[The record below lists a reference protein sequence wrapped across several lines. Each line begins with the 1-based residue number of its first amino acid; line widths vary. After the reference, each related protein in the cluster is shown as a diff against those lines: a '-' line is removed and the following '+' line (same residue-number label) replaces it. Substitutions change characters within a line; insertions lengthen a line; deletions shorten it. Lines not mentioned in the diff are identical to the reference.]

1 MAQLSLDSRVDEA
14 RKQLEMMTS
23 PKPPISGPDG
33 VDMPQPNS
41 GFIPSPGEGQ
51 PSRMTLNPS
60 GFPDA
65 KQAQPGETPQMGASP
80 ADSPAPAAD
89 NALPNPTEVD
99 NTPALL
105 EQRRAQA
112 LQSLKD
118 EGFDGYTPDIS
129 DAQQWDPSQQH
140 TMGRAIQD
148 IAAGFNISLARTLS
162 IPRESVDRAMGL
174 LGLDY
179 MQHGSPT
186 QHTIDTMNRMGI
198 PAYEVEN
205 LANKIGQGALP
216 ALTTYTAMQLA
227 APAMGANQAVGTA
240 GYMMR
245 EIGQWAVKH
254 PIVGLWLGQT
264 SQAGGKAATDIINPT
279 SELGKAST
287 ELVGELAGGGLPGA
301 AKFAV
306 SKVPGVMPAARLAG
320 KGLGMAGEALADAL
334 PTDLGNAIRKYN
346 PFYKQPASV
355 NAEPLINQNFDPN
368 RIQQFSKD
376 QMLASNTYVDNAIE
390 NAINSIPTTGTPG
403 QISAR
408 THDLLQTAEKIS
420 KRVVSGY
427 WERVPLKTKL
437 SVNDLR
443 QDTIRLKTE
452 LKDLD
457 NQRPDSLLD
466 KIISET
472 KPQRLPTGQFKP
484 TQMTVQKLRDY
495 QGQIGTEITEERAK
509 DAPREGYIRN
519 LARMAD
525 IVDENIARQLPND
538 TSIAQARYQSTRH
551 NDLFSRGPINDVLSK
566 RRTGDFRI
574 PQADSIDNLM
584 QKTNG
589 LQALVAV
596 RDGVSTYPRIPT
608 NRFRPASYYTNPFA
622 VTQAEKGQLDELV
635 KSAQDSIRSSFRE
648 AADGGA
654 QKAVAF
660 SQKNE
665 DAIKALGN
673 VAGELSWAAQK
684 VSAALAE
691 KKAIASSALARYA
704 ETSPEKA
711 VANIFA
717 QKDPAGT
724 ARQLMVSF
732 KGDPDAVEGLRN
744 EVLKHFIYNVGKT
757 NPNVMQKMMQEPRIE
772 NLLQATLAS
781 DQYARL
787 TRMVNTAVRLG
798 VEDETSLMQAFK
810 SPARTFGRI
819 IGAKVGRMLNTGTI
833 QTPGIISKAAGDF
846 VERRFG
852 ATNPTDMLAQA
863 VLDPTWESLLYS
875 RIPTTTRDMK
885 AAEAKYRRLF
895 ATINTGHQQT
905 LNRLSKE
912 GDNAND

>member
-1 MAQLSLDSRVDEA
+1 MAQLNLDSRVDEA
-14 RKQLEMMTS
+14 RKQLEIMTS

-33 VDMPQPNS
+33 VDMPQPQPNS

-65 KQAQPGETPQMGASP
+65 RPVNPGETPQMGSSP
-80 ADSPAPAAD
+80 SDSPAPASD
-89 NALPNPTEVD
+89 NALPNPTEID

-105 EQRRAQA
+105 DQKRQQA
-112 LQSLKD
+112 MEALKA

-129 DAQQWDPSQQH
+129 DAQQWDPTQQH
-140 TMGRAIQD
+140 TMGRAVQD
-148 IAAGFNISLARTLS
+148 IAAGFNVSLARAIS
-162 IPRESVDRAMGL
+162 APRETVDRAMGL

-179 MQHGSPT
+179 MQHGGP
-186 QHTIDTMNRMGI
+186 QQNTIDALNRMGV

-216 ALTTYTAMQLA
+216 ALATWSAMQLA
-227 APAMGANQAVGTA
+227 APAMAANQGVGTA
-240 GYMMR
+240 GYLMR

-254 PIVGLWLGQT
+254 PVVGLWLGQAAN
-264 SQAGGKAATDIINPT
+264 AGGETAVDVT
-279 SELGKAST
+279 GKDNVVVRG
-287 ELVGELAGGGLPGA
+287 LGELAGGIAPGA

-320 KGLGMAGEALADAL
+320 KGIGLAGEALADAL
-334 PTDLGNAIRKYN
+334 PTDLGNAVKKYN
-346 PFYKQPASV
+346 PFYKQPIAASSS
-355 NAEPLINQNFDPN
+355 EPLINQNFDAN

-376 QMLASNTYVDNAIE
+376 QIFASNSYVDKAIE
-390 NAINSIPTTGTPG
+390 NAINSIPTKGTPG

-408 THDLLQTAEKIS
+408 THNLLQDAEKIS
-420 KRVVSGY
+420 KRIVSGF
-427 WERVPLKTKL
+427 WERVPLKTKV

-443 QDTIRLKTE
+443 QETIKLKTE

-457 NQRPDSLLD
+457 NQRPDTIID

-495 QGQIGTEITEERAK
+495 QGQIGTAITEERAK
-509 DAPREGYIRN
+509 DAPREGFIRN
-519 LARMAD
+519 LSRLAD
-525 IVDENIARQLPND
+525 MVDSHIASQLPND
-538 TSIAQARYQSTRH
+538 TSIEQARQMSKRH
-551 NDLFSRGPINDVLSK
+551 NDLFSRGPINDILSK
-566 RRTGDFRI
+566 RRTGDFRV
-574 PQADSIDNLM
+574 PQADSIDTLM
-584 QKTNG
+584 QKTDG
-589 LQALVAV
+589 LAALKAV
-596 RDGVSTYPRIPT
+596 QDDVSTYPRIPT
-608 NRFRPASYYTNPFA
+608 NRFRPASYYSNPFA
-622 VTQAEKGQLDELV
+622 VTPAEKTQLDQLV
-635 KSAQDSIRSSFRE
+635 SSAQDSIRASFRE
-648 AADGGA
+648 AADQGP

-673 VAGELSWAAQK
+673 VAGELSFAAQK
-684 VSAALAE
+684 VSVALAE
-691 KKAIASSALARYA
+691 KKQIAASALARFA

-711 VANIFA
+711 VANLFA

-732 KGDPDAVEGLRN
+732 KGDPDALEGLRN
-744 EVLKHFIYNVGKT
+744 EVLKRFIYDVGKT
-757 NPNVMQKMMQEPRIE
+757 NPNVMQKMMQEPRME
-772 NLLQATLAS
+772 NLLRATLAS

-787 TRMVNTAVRLG
+787 TRMVNTAVRMG
-798 VEDETSLMQAFK
+798 VEDETSFMQK
-810 SPARTFGRI
+810 LGSPAKTFGRI
-819 IGAKVGRMLNTGTI
+819 VGAKIGRMLNTGTI

-852 ATNPTDMLAQA
+852 TTNPADMLAQA

-885 AAEAKYRRLF
+885 AAEVKYRRLF
-895 ATINTGHQQT
+895 AGINTSYQQT

-912 GDNAND
+912 SDNE